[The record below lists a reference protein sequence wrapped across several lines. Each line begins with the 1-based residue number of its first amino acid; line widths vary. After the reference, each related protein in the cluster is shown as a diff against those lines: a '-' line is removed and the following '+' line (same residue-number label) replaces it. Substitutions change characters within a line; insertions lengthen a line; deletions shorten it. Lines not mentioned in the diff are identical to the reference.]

1 MKARDAGAD
10 SNPAQLEEEEEEEEE
25 QKKFYFAGST
35 EGVRT
40 FSTRYSKITDVL
52 FTLGELVL
60 FLATCRKFAY
70 S

>member
-1 MKARDAGAD
+1 VKARDAGAD
-10 SNPAQLEEEEEEEEE
+10 SNPAQLEEEEEEE